1 MLKILIDF
9 GPLLAFFVAYT
20 LHGIMAATAAVMAV
34 GVAALAAGWILERRV
49 PPMPLVTT
57 GLLLVFGGL
66 TLWLADETFIKMKP
80 TIVNLLF
87 AGVLFGGLV
96 FDRILLRHV
105 LGAAF
110 DLTDEGWRVLTWR
123 WAWFFVSMAALNEV
137 VWRTQSTDLW
147 VKFKVFGLLG
157 LTVLFSFAQMPL
169 LRRHG
174 RAASGDQA

>member
-9 GPLLAFFVAYT
+9 GPLLAFFIGYS
-20 LHGIMAATAAVMAV
+20 LHGIMAATAAVMAA
-34 GVAALAAGWILERRV
+34 GVAALAAGWLIQKRV
-49 PPMPLVTT
+49 PPMPLITT
-57 GLLLVFGGL
+57 ALLLVFGGL

-87 AGVLFGGLV
+87 AGVLFGGLL

-123 WAWFFVSMAALNEV
+123 WGCFFIVLAVMNEF

-174 RAASGDQA
+174 RAASGDKT